1 MKLLKKGIIL
11 LLVSVLLLTGVY
23 ASGIIVQD
31 KGKEVQAEDDAKLI
45 EEYSKKY
52 GDNVNVGAHLY
63 VWSGDKAF
71 SPKEYLPDG
80 MLSENETM
88 EYHDGVIDFTP
99 GATSVV
105 VYRVSAEKY
114 SVYKLYL
121 FTAVSKK
128 ESATVRSEKI
138 NEFIYGLA
146 KSKGFSG
153 YVPSDYTECGQI
165 YESDR
170 ELTVQKGSVCY
181 PEFAHW
187 NYNSNDFVLSIKG
200 GNVNTAKNGTYTLTY
215 EITPVSDAS
224 MNWYEKYTIHV
235 TDAESENKGMKVT
248 VADSVIHATVTDN
261 NGNDSEVYLGREF
274 NLDAGVRTIEV
285 QNLRGYDAYA
295 DIEILKNG
303 KVVDKNDFVLS
314 EKEQDGSYIITFK
327 NSYDY
332 RGMEV
337 KLANKKVAESLMNK
351 SDNVCNGGWDNN
363 ENAGIEVDDY
373 DETQGKTFADAIIS
387 DITDSFVTV
396 VKADSEVKQKNIK
409 KMVSDLKWNHSADEY
424 HNGVPTGRKIY
435 DGVRVYFSKSKLTE
449 ALKELAES
457 NGLSLVSK
465 SDVPGYLDIYC
476 IDHGTAGYESNQL
489 SLSLLDYVTAYLMKD
504 KKGGYYIH
512 ICAMF
517 HSKGRQR
524 IGGKAVNIKLE
535 VPPVTYLKIVKKTK
549 VKGENVGVVK
559 GAVYGVYAKKADADA
574 RKRELF
580 KLKLDGKGEAT
591 TSEKQAKKL
600 SPGKKYYVRELSNPI
615 GTDLNDKIY
624 KIQTTTNNT
633 VAKKAVKLNVENEP
647 WDFSIQIHKVEKN
660 TGKNLSGA
668 KFEVKEWNGK
678 EYKIKKDVGNNGIL
692 VTDYH
697 GDASTGKLCYT
708 KTNQGKFRITEIEAP
723 PEHINNHATKDY
735 QITKKN
741 AASIEPLF
749 WKVENGEEN
758 PKGYISI
765 QKMAVDSENKNVSKA
780 LDLTATFNIYS
791 DKECKDIYTKITTNK
806 NGYGKLKNAIPTG
819 TYYIKEISWANGTT
833 PFDQDYT
840 KGVKVEKN
848 KTTVIKANPNTEIL
862 GLQKQWGA
870 GLQAVKKDSVTGKP
884 LGGAEFTF
892 YEWNGA
898 SYIPIAKRISDK
910 TTGIAKID
918 IKENL
923 VKWTTKNQG
932 RFAVAETKAPD
943 NYEIDD
949 KSMKFVTISVS
960 NANELVPF
968 EAFTDTP
975 GGWLDITKIIVG
987 GLGNKD
993 INYDFSSKA
1002 LGITYGIYYD
1012 PACEKT
1018 VSGYESIILEKNG
1031 HFRTGYLRPGTYYL
1045 RENTLN
1051 SFLFSNKA
1059 GKSIQF
1065 LIMPGTVTY
1074 LNGEKG
1080 LSYDGVTWDDSI
1092 W

>member
-1 MKLLKKGIIL
+1 MKLLKKGLVL
-11 LLVSVLLLTGVY
+11 LLVTALFLTGVY
-23 ASGIIVQD
+23 ASNIIVQD
-31 KGKEVQAEDDAKLI
+31 KGKDVQAEDDAKLI

-80 MLSENETM
+80 MLSENETI

-105 VYRVSAEKY
+105 VYRVLAEKY

-138 NEFIYGLA
+138 NDVIYGLS
-146 KSKGFSG
+146 KSEGFTG
-153 YVPSDYTECGQI
+153 YVPSDYTECGQM

-170 ELTVQKGSVCY
+170 ELTVQKGSVCC

-187 NYNSNDFVLSIKG
+187 NYNSNDFVLTIKG
-200 GNVNTAKNGTYTLTY
+200 GSVNTEKNGTYTLTY
-215 EITPVSDAS
+215 EVAPVSDAS

-248 VADSVIHATVTDN
+248 VSDSVVHAAVTDT
-261 NGNDSEVYLGREF
+261 NGNDSEIYLGREF
-274 NLDAGVRTIEV
+274 NLNAGVKSIKV
-285 QNLRGYDAYA
+285 QNLRGYEAYA

-303 KVVDKNDFVLS
+303 KSVDKNDFISS

-327 NSYDY
+327 NGYDY
-332 RGMEV
+332 RGLEV
-337 KLANKKVAESLMNK
+337 KLANRKAAESLMNK

-435 DGVRVYFSKSKLTE
+435 DGVRVYFSKSKLTN

-457 NGLSLVSK
+457 EGMSLVSK

-476 IDHGTAGYESNQL
+476 IDHGDAGYESNQL

-504 KKGGYYIH
+504 KKGEYYIH

-535 VPPVTYLKIVKKTK
+535 EQSAYLKIVKKTK

-559 GAVYGVYAKKADADA
+559 GAVYGIFAKKADAEA
-574 RKRELF
+574 KKRELF
-580 KLKLDGKGEAT
+580 KLTLDGKGKAIT
-591 TSEKQAKKL
+591 TEKQAKKL

-615 GTDLNDKIY
+615 GTDLNNKIY
-624 KIQTTTNNT
+624 KIEATNKNT
-633 VAKKAVKLNVENEP
+633 VKAKAVKLNVENKP
-647 WDFSIQIHKVEKN
+647 WDFSIQIHKEERN
-660 TGKNLSGA
+660 TKKNLSGA
-668 KFEVKEWNGK
+668 KFEVREWNGK
-678 EYKIKKDVGNNGIL
+678 EYQIKKDVGNNGIL
-692 VTDYH
+692 VTDYK
-697 GDASTGKLCYT
+697 GDASTGKLYYT

-723 PEHINNHATKDY
+723 LGYINNHATKNY
-735 QITKKN
+735 QITKEN
-741 AASIEPLF
+741 AASTEPLL
-749 WKVENGEEN
+749 WTVDNGEEN

-765 QKMAVDSENKNVSKA
+765 RKMAVDSKGKDVSKD
-780 LDLTATFNIYS
+780 LDLTAVFNIYS
-791 DKECKDIYTKITTNK
+791 DAACKNVYTTITTNK
-806 NGYGKLKNAIPTG
+806 NGYGKLGNAIQAG

-833 PFDQDYT
+833 PFDKDYT

-848 KTTVIKANPNTEIL
+848 KTTVIKANPKTEIL

-870 GLQAVKKDSVTGKP
+870 GLQAEKLDSVTGKP
-884 LGGAEFTF
+884 VGGAEFTF

-898 SYIPIAKRISDK
+898 SYVPITKRISDK

-918 IKENL
+918 IEENL
-923 VKWTTKNQG
+923 VKWTTTNQG
-932 RFAVAETKAPD
+932 RFAVKETKAPD

-949 KSMKFVTISVS
+949 KSMKSVTISAS

-975 GGWLDITKIIVG
+975 GGWLDITKIIVD

-993 INYDFSSKA
+993 MNYDFSSKA

-1012 PACEKT
+1012 SACKKA

-1059 GKSIQF
+1059 GKSVQF

-1080 LSYDGVTWDDSI
+1080 LSYDGVVWDNSI

>member
-23 ASGIIVQD
+23 ASNIIIQD
-31 KGKEVQAEDDAKLI
+31 KGKDVQAEDDAKLI

-80 MLSENETM
+80 MLSENETI

-121 FTAVSKK
+121 FTAVLKK

-138 NEFIYGLA
+138 NDVIYGLS
-146 KSKGFSG
+146 KSEGFTG
-153 YVPSDYTECGQI
+153 YVPSDYTECGKM

-215 EITPVSDAS
+215 EVTPVSDAS

-337 KLANKKVAESLMNK
+337 KLANRKVAESLMNK

-387 DITDSFVTV
+387 NITDSFVTV

-424 HNGVPTGRKIY
+424 HKGVPTGRKIY

-457 NGLSLVSK
+457 KGLSLVSK
-465 SDVPGYLDIYC
+465 SDVPGYLNIYC
-476 IDHGTAGYESNQL
+476 IDHGVAGYKSNQL

-535 VPPVTYLKIVKKTK
+535 EQSAYLKIFKKTK

-559 GAVYGVYAKKADADA
+559 GAVYGVYAKKADAEA
-574 RKRELF
+574 KKRELF
-580 KLKLDGKGEAT
+580 KLTLDGKGEAI

-600 SPGKKYYVRELSNPI
+600 SPGKKYYVRELSNPM

-624 KIQTTTNNT
+624 KIETTTNNT
-633 VAKKAVKLNVENEP
+633 GAKKAVKLNVENIP

-697 GDASTGKLCYT
+697 GDASTGKLYYT

-791 DKECKDIYTKITTNK
+791 DKECKNIYTKIITNK
-806 NGYGKLKNAIPTG
+806 SGYGKLTEAIPTG

-833 PFDQDYT
+833 PFDKDYT
-840 KGVKVEKN
+840 KGIKVEKN
-848 KTTVIKANPNTEIL
+848 KTTVIKANPNTETL

-923 VKWTTKNQG
+923 VKWTTTNQG

-943 NYEIDD
+943 DYEIDD
-949 KSMKFVTISVS
+949 KLMKEVVITVS
-960 NANELVPF
+960 NENNLIKF
-968 EAFTDTP
+968 ETFKNTP
-975 GGWLDITKIIVG
+975 GGFVDFTKVIVDV
-987 GLGNKD
+987 LGN
-993 INYDFSSKA
+993 INLNYDFSSRA
-1002 LGITYGIYYD
+1002 LRITYGIYYD
-1012 PACEKT
+1012 AACT
-1018 VSGYESIILEKNG
+1018 YAVSGYDNIVLDGNG
-1031 HFRTGYLRPGTYYL
+1031 HFKSRCLRPGTYYL
-1045 RENTLN
+1045 KEKTLN
-1051 SFLFSNKA
+1051 TSFFVNKPGA
-1059 GKSIQF
+1059 VVEFMILPGK
-1065 LIMPGTVTY
+1065 VTY
-1074 LNGEKG
+1074 LCGDKG
-1080 LSYDGVTWDDSI
+1080 ISYADGIWDNSI